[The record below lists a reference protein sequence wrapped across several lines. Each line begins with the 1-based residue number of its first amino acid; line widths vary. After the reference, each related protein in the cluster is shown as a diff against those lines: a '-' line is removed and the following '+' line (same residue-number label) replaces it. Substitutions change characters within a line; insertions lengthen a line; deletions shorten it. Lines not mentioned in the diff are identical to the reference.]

1 MFRIL
6 VVEDDLF
13 LQDGL
18 RELFSRENINCENV
32 VSVGSAKAL
41 LDQENFDLIVLDV
54 TLPDGSGYKLCHDLR
69 QQNNPIPILFLTA
82 KDEFRDLQE
91 AFERG
96 ADDFM
101 TKPFRAEELLYRVKA
116 LLNRTVQ
123 NKDLPENINQHIR
136 DDALDLNL
144 EIRKAYQ
151 GGADIDLTPTEFSIL
166 YLLLKNRGRV
176 VSRDK
181 ILDYIWMQDEAYID
195 TNTLNVHV
203 SRLRRKLPKSKIKT
217 IRGVGYLWEN

>member
-1 MFRIL
+1 MSRIL
-6 VVEDDLF
+6 IVEDDLF

-18 RELFSRENINCENV
+18 RELFSRENIESETV

-54 TLPDGSGYKLCHDLR
+54 TLPDGTGYKLCHDIR

-82 KDEFRDLQE
+82 KDEFEDLRE

-101 TKPFRAEELLYRVKA
+101 TKPFKAEELVYRVKA
-116 LLNRTVQ
+116 LLKRTAQ
-123 NKDLPENINQHIR
+123 NNDSEKKANLRIKAGALE
-136 DDALDLNL
+136 LDLDM
-144 EIRKAYQ
+144 RKAYQ
-151 GGADIDLTPTEFSIL
+151 GGANIDLTPTEFSIL
-166 YLLLKNRGRV
+166 YLLLENRGRV
-176 VSRDK
+176 VSREK
-181 ILDYIWMQDEAYID
+181 ILDYIWLQDEDSID

-203 SRLRRKLPKSKIKT
+203 SRLRRKLPQSKIKT
-217 IRGVGYLWEN
+217 IRGVGYLWEA